1 MFKLYNFHLLN
12 NQPSH
17 SPYNLKIAPEPEP
30 ANAVFTMQPH
40 PTLGNARY
48 QPLQIS
54 RNFLSMISNA
64 AVGKGC
70 SSCGGK

>member
-17 SPYNLKIAPEPEP
+17 SHYNLKIAPEP
-30 ANAVFTMQPH
+30 ANAVFTMQQN

>member
-17 SPYNLKIAPEPEP
+17 SHYNLKIAPEPEP
-30 ANAVFTMQPH
+30 ANAVFTMQQQT
-40 PTLGNARY
+40 TLGNERGK
-48 QPLQIS
+48 PLQIS
-54 RNFLSMISNA
+54 RNFLSIISNA